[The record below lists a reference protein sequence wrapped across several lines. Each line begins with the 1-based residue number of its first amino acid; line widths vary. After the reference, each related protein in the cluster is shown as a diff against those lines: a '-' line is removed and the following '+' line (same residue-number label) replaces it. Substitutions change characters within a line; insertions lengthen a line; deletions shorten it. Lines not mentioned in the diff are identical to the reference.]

1 MLDNIIV
8 FCLALSLDF
17 SMNIFLAY
25 ICGNFTMTPFYPP
38 KGQVMNI
45 ENVMRYE
52 KLSFTA
58 KEHLYSHT
66 KMVVPFTSISTKHKV
81 M

>member
-1 MLDNIIV
+1 
-8 FCLALSLDF
+8 
-17 SMNIFLAY
+17 
-25 ICGNFTMTPFYPP
+25 MTPFYPP

-58 KEHLYSHT
+58 KEQLYNHT
-66 KMVVPFTSISTKHKV
+66 MIRWLFLLPQYLQNIKLCDGKNIS
-81 M
+81 

>member
-1 MLDNIIV
+1 
-8 FCLALSLDF
+8 
-17 SMNIFLAY
+17 
-25 ICGNFTMTPFYPP
+25 MTPFYPP

-52 KLSFTA
+52 KLKIIFHSERTFVQSY
-58 KEHLYSHT
+58 ED
-66 KMVVPFTSISTKHKV
+66 KMVIPFTSISTKHKV